1 MPTDQQRYAGDPR
14 DPGVLRTNWSR
25 LVRAWRALDA
35 DQRLAA
41 IAAGLMFFT
50 MFLPWYQQNAVVS
63 AAHSQPLV
71 SRNLSAFAV
80 FSFVE
85 AAVLLVAV
93 AVVSLLFARAERR
106 DFHLPGGDGTV
117 VLGAGIWTAV
127 LLVWRLFDKPGVIR
141 HGIAANVGIQ
151 WGMFFALAA
160 TGLLTYA
167 GSRMR
172 AARPQEPPLKRTRR
186 ERSRETDPDG
196 HGDPG
201 SRTDPEAHGDSG
213 LPSEEEITVVRTGS
227 PSAASTRPA
236 IPPVKPAATRQRP
249 RHPPAPSD
257 RFAGQL
263 SFEDPDPPR
272 SSPARPDGEANPEND

>member
-1 MPTDQQRYAGDPR
+1 VPTDQQRQAGEPR
-14 DPGVLRTNWSR
+14 DPGALRTSWTR
-25 LVRAWRALDA
+25 LIRAWGALEA

-41 IAAGLMFFT
+41 LAAGLLFFT
-50 MFLPWYQQNAVVS
+50 MFLPWYQQNAVIS
-63 AAHSQPLV
+63 AAHTEPLV

-85 AAVLLVAV
+85 AAVLLVAM
-93 AVVSLLFARAERR
+93 AVLALLFARAERR

-160 TGLLTYA
+160 TGLLAYA

-172 AARPQEPPLKRTRR
+172 AARPQEPPLRR
-186 ERSRETDPDG
+186 ARRAARGDGHHDGRHEPDRHDPDLRP
-196 HGDPG
+196 DQ
-201 SRTDPEAHGDSG
+201 
-213 LPSEEEITVVRTGS
+213 EITVVRARSRADAPAS
-227 PSAASTRPA
+227 PTLD
-236 IPPVKPAATRQRP
+236 PVTPAAARQRP

-257 RFAGQL
+257 RPTGQL
-263 SFEDPDPPR
+263 SFEDQAPASSPPPR
-272 SSPARPDGEANPEND
+272 EATDPTPEPD